1 MALPLLLFT
10 LSGVVALIYQVS
22 WTRMLYP
29 AFGMQLS
36 AITAVVATF
45 LAGLGLG
52 SRLFGPMADRTNPW
66 KLYAGLEIGI
76 GLWGLAMPSLTGAAV
91 SIAGLV
97 SFVGLVSPHI
107 SRTFV
112 GDDYRYLVPASALT
126 GAVLVT
132 SADLIARLVIRPA
145 ELPMGILTAAVGA
158 PFLLYLVRFRR

>member
-1 MALPLLLFT
+1 MAFPLLLFT

-91 SIAGLV
+91 WVLPSLGSSQLVRVAGAAVLLV
-97 SFVGLVSPHI
+97 VPCMLMGGTFPAFARGYRRESTSLGRDLGLLYALNTI
-107 SRTFV
+107 
-112 GDDYRYLVPASALT
+112 GGAIGCMAALT
-126 GAVLVT
+126 AC
-132 SADLIARLVIRPA
+132 
-145 ELPMGILTAAVGA
+145 
-158 PFLLYLVRFRR
+158 